1 MSACRRDTGGEQGF
15 LGLPG
20 RSKARAGAD
29 SGPGLF
35 LDNRWSHLSLHCPL
49 SVDSQG
55 LCSKGEEA
63 VRVTGIFCAGSVEED
78 SSRAAHPLLFCT
90 WKNTRN

>member
-1 MSACRRDTGGEQGF
+1 MQKGIQEENRAFLACLGGQRLE
-15 LGLPG
+15 LGQTV
-20 RSKARAGAD
+20 
-29 SGPGLF
+29 GPGLF
-35 LDNRWSHLSLHCPL
+35 LDNRWSHLSLQCPL

-63 VRVTGIFCAGSVEED
+63 VRVTGIFCAGPVEED